1 VRVAGE
7 PSGPR
12 RVAILAGSGTLPRE
26 IALSLLARG
35 AEVHMVAIEGAADC
49 DLSGISHTWVRLGAV
64 GGMLAAMKR
73 AGARELVI
81 IGGLRRPDLRRLRPD
96 LGFFRHLPSIV
107 ALVSAGGDDSVLRR
121 VMALFESQGLKVI
134 GVQEAAPELVAA
146 EGVLGRVVPSE
157 RSRADIARGMEIA
170 GILGVFDV
178 GQAVAVA
185 GGRVLA
191 VEGAEGTDR
200 MLARLQATNNGTGAP
215 GGVLVKRAKPGQERR
230 VDLPAIGPATIGRA
244 VSAGL
249 SGIAVE
255 AGAAVTADRA
265 AMLRAAD
272 ESGVFIVGAEP
283 AGRRELPGAAPALR
297 WRVAGSRQPHA
308 GDAADRDRGASL
320 VGMLA
325 AYDCGAVAVV
335 TRRHV
340 LAVAGVGEEP
350 DVVMARAAGLRQ
362 WGDSGRWR
370 RKGVVVVR
378 DARVGSGV
386 LAAAAAAG
394 LSSVAVID
402 GGDDAMA
409 RWAGEADRLGL
420 ALLVGET
427 T

>member
-1 VRVAGE
+1 MSVAGE

-26 IALSLLARG
+26 IALSLLSRG

-73 AGARELVI
+73 AGACELVI

-121 VMALFESQGLKVI
+121 VMALFESQGLEVI
-134 GVQEAAPELVAA
+134 GVQAAAPELVAA
-146 EGVLGRVVPSE
+146 EGVLGGVVPSAQ
-157 RSRADIARGMEIA
+157 SRADIARGMEIA

-200 MLARLQATNNGTGAP
+200 MLARLQAAGGIGAA

-244 VSAGL
+244 ASAGL

-265 AMLRAAD
+265 VMLRAAD
-272 ESGVFIVGAEP
+272 ERGLFIVGAEP
-283 AGRRELPGAAPALR
+283 VGRREPSGGVAPCR
-297 WRVAGSRQPHA
+297 WRVAGRRQPHA
-308 GDAADRDRGASL
+308 RDTADCDRGACL
-320 VGMLA
+320 VAMLA
-325 AYDCGAVAVV
+325 AYECGAVAVV

-340 LAVAGVGEEP
+340 LAVAGADETPG
-350 DVVMARAAGLRQ
+350 VVLARAAGLRQ

-378 DARVGSGV
+378 DVRGDGDVM
-386 LAAAAAAG
+386 AAAAAAG
-394 LSSVAVID
+394 LSAVAVID
-402 GGDDAMA
+402 GAGETLA
-409 RWAGEADRLGL
+409 RWADEADRHGL
-420 ALLVGET
+420 ALLVGAAA
-427 T
+427 